1 MEERR
6 EIAVVN
12 ERPRSKPRSM
22 ERYLRTLGDRVR
34 NARAC
39 HGMTRST
46 LARDSG
52 VSERYL
58 AQLESGRG
66 NFSILLLRKVAL
78 AIDIPLS
85 ELVNDGPQPPV
96 EYALLLEKLRRLK
109 PAELAAAASVLSNR
123 FTDRAGRYQRIA
135 LIGVR
140 GAGKSTLGRMLAQRL
155 GMPFVELT
163 REIEAEVGASASEIF
178 ELWGQAAYRRYERR
192 VLERILKT
200 KPRVVL
206 ATGGGL
212 VSQPSTFEQLLDCC
226 YTVWLQAPPK
236 EVMSRKARQGDRRA
250 RAGLA
255 QAEAMADLR
264 RIVAQ
269 RKALYGKADAA
280 LDTTGKTIEGTLD
293 ALVDIVTQARQTASL
308 RISANSAVN

>member
-6 EIAVVN
+6 DIAVVN
-12 ERPRSKPRSM
+12 GRARSKPRSA
-22 ERYLRTLGDRVR
+22 ERYLKVLGERVR
-34 NARAC
+34 NTRAC

-58 AQLESGRG
+58 AQLEIGQG

-85 ELVNDGPQPPV
+85 ELVNDGPQPTV

-123 FTDRAGRYQRIA
+123 FTDGGGRYQRIA

-140 GAGKSTLGRMLAQRL
+140 GAGKTTLGRMLAQRL
-155 GMPFVELT
+155 RMPFVELT
-163 REIEAEVGASASEIF
+163 KEIEAEVGASVSEIF
-178 ELWGQAAYRRYERR
+178 ELLGQAAYRRYERR

-200 KPRVVL
+200 KPRAVI

-212 VSQPSTFEQLLDCC
+212 VSQPSTFERLLDCC

-236 EVMSRKARQGDRRA
+236 EVMSRKAKQGDYRA

-255 QAEAMADLR
+255 EAEAMADLR
-264 RIVAQ
+264 RIVKQ
-269 RKALYGKADAA
+269 RKALYGKADTA
-280 LDTTGKTIEGTLD
+280 LDTTGKSIESTVD
-293 ALVDIVTQARQTASL
+293 ELVDIVTNAWRMTSPRVSASGTP
-308 RISANSAVN
+308 N